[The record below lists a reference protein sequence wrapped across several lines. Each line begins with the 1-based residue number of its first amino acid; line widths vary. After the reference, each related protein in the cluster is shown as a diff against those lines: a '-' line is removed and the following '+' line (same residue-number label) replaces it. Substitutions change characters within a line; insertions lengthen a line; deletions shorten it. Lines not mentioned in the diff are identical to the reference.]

1 MRTAL
6 AEPPKTSSCGG
17 VALLSMHTSPLVQA
31 GSGDGGG
38 MNVYVRELGLALAQ
52 RRVNALL
59 FTRRTSPSQP
69 DVVPIEPGL
78 SVVHID
84 AGAHSLAKHQLPEVA
99 DAFAAGVERFLTAPG
114 CAPVD
119 VCHANYWLSGAAAIH
134 LRARLGLPF
143 TITFHTLA
151 RVKNSA
157 GDPEPESRELA
168 EQEIID
174 AADGLCAASP
184 ADVEDLVHFYGA
196 DRDRTVLVPPGVV
209 HAFFSPGARSGA
221 RWALGFGDGP
231 LVLFVG
237 RIQPLKGADVAVQA
251 VAELGRRDVRLVL
264 VGGPSG
270 EQGEA
275 EMQRIRNL
283 AAAAGLGGQV
293 HFVAPQPHHILATY
307 YRAADVVMVPSR
319 SESFGLVALEAAA
332 CGRPVIAADVGGLR
346 YIVED
351 GKTGYLVPGR
361 NPSAWAKVLD
371 AALSDPAR
379 AAAMGQAAF
388 ERSSMF
394 TWGATGA
401 RALQHYE
408 SLIAGAPSKGRVS

>member
-275 EMQRIRNL
+275 ELND
-283 AAAAGLGGQV
+283 G
-293 HFVAPQPHHILATY
+293 
-307 YRAADVVMVPSR
+307 
-319 SESFGLVALEAAA
+319 EA
-332 CGRPVIAADVGGLR
+332 PVIDHPRGERPRVDVELSGDLDGLR
-346 YIVED
+346 
-351 GKTGYLVPGR
+351 
-361 NPSAWAKVLD
+361 PSVD
-371 AALSDPAR
+371 AAIFRLAQESITNAR
-379 AAAMGQAAF
+379 RHA
-388 ERSSMF
+388 RH
-394 TWGATGA
+394 AT
-401 RALQHYE
+401 
-408 SLIAGAPSKGRVS
+408 RV